1 MKVRSGLMFTLIPR
15 SLFTSCLL
23 FLLAVTLTLGCT
35 NPAVYIQ
42 TTTETE
48 VATAIAS
55 SDAIDL
61 GFSAWPG
68 WFPWQVAQEQGIF
81 KSKAAPVDL
90 KWFDGYLESISTLTA
105 GQIDANSQ
113 TLGDTVSSVSGGADQ
128 VVVLVNDNS
137 TGNDKIIVR
146 DGIKTIADLK
156 GKKVAAEEGT
166 VDHFLLLL
174 GLRKAGLKPD
184 DIQFIPLETGKAAAA
199 FVAGQVDA
207 TAVFAPFTT
216 QALKRSGS
224 RELFSSKDF
233 PGAISDHLVVTR
245 KFVYE
250 HPEQVQALVDAWFT
264 TLDYLKVN
272 QAKAYEIMAKRAGV
286 SIEEYQDYADGTRL
300 FTLEENL
307 RAFQPGHDMTSLL
320 FAAEE
325 MSQFL
330 MDVGLAKMK
339 PNTTLLFDDRF
350 VKAYAQKHMKP
361 A

>member
-1 MKVRSGLMFTLIPR
+1 MKAR
-15 SLFTSCLL
+15 
-23 FLLAVTLTLGCT
+23 FLLVCLILITVMLTASCT
-35 NPAVYIQ
+35 NPAIYI
-42 TTTETE
+42 TTTTQTETASA
-48 VATAIAS
+48 ATSADSIN
-55 SDAIDL
+55 L

-68 WFPWQVAQEQGIF
+68 WFPWQVAQEQKIF
-81 KSKAAPVDL
+81 QAQKAPVDL

-105 GQIDANSQ
+105 GQLDANSQ
-113 TLGDTVSSVSGGADQ
+113 TLGDTVSSVSGGAEQ

-146 DGIKTIADLK
+146 EGINAIADLK

-174 GLRKAGLKPD
+174 GLKKAGLSPQ
-184 DIQFIPLETGKAAAA
+184 DIQFVPLETGKAAAA

-207 TAVFAPFTT
+207 AAVFAPFTT

-224 RELFSSKDF
+224 KELFSSKEF

-245 KFVYE
+245 KFVYD
-250 HPEQVQALVDAWFT
+250 HPDRVQGLVDSWFA
-264 TLDYLKVN
+264 TLDYLKAN
-272 QAKAYEIMAKRAGV
+272 RAQAYEIMAKRAGV
-286 SIEEYQDYADGTRL
+286 SSNEYKQYADGTKL

-307 RAFQPGHDMTSLL
+307 KAFQPGNNMTSLL

-325 MSQFL
+325 MSKFL
-330 MDVGLAKMK
+330 IDVGLAKTK

-350 VKAYAQKHMKP
+350 VKAYAQKQAKT

>member
-1 MKVRSGLMFTLIPR
+1 MKTR
-15 SLFTSCLL
+15 SLLAPLLL
-23 FLLAVTLTLGCT
+23 FILVLSLTASCT
-35 NPAVYIQ
+35 NPAVYIK
-42 TTTETE
+42 TTTEAE
-48 VATAIAS
+48 AAQATTTGAET
-55 SDAIDL
+55 IDL

-68 WFPWQVAQEQGIF
+68 WFPWQVAQDQGIF
-81 KSKAAPVDL
+81 KAADAPVDL

-137 TGNDKIIVR
+137 TGNDKVIVR
-146 DGIKTIADLK
+146 EGIKSVADLK

-174 GLRKAGLKPD
+174 GLRKAGLKPED
-184 DIQFIPLETGKAAAA
+184 VQFVPLETGKAASA

-207 TAVFAPFTT
+207 CAVFAPFTT

-224 RELFSSKDF
+224 KELFSSKDF

-245 KFVYE
+245 KFTYD
-250 HPEQVQALVDAWFT
+250 HPDQVQALVNSWFA
-264 TLDYLKVN
+264 TLDYLKTN

-286 SIEEYQDYADGTRL
+286 SVDEYKEYANGTRL

-307 RAFQPGHDMTSLL
+307 KAFQPGNDMTSLL
-320 FAAEE
+320 YAAEE

-330 MDVGLAKMK
+330 IDVGLAKQK

-350 VKAYAQKHMKP
+350 VKAYAQNK
-361 A
+361 AA